1 MAGKKTKV
9 VDKWKSKK
17 WYTVIA
23 PSMFEGKEI
32 AEVVASDDKLLQN
45 RIVRKSLM
53 ELGTGGASQLAM
65 FTNLRFRLTD
75 VSGATV
81 HTKLVGYDIASSYI
95 KTFARRGKSLIHQI
109 VDGKTKDNEE
119 LRLKIIAV
127 TGARVSE
134 NTKRNIRQALVE
146 ETLKGVTEGNF
157 EDVMQDL
164 LFGKFSSRI
173 FTRLK
178 QITRMRRVEVWKSE
192 RKENFK

>member
-17 WYTVIA
+17 WYTVVA

-32 AEVVASDDKLLQN
+32 AEVVASDDKYLVN
-45 RIVRKSLM
+45 RIIRKSLM
-53 ELGTGGASQLAM
+53 ELGANRSSQMAM
-65 FTNLRFRLTD
+65 FTNLSFRLSD
-75 VSGATV
+75 VNGATAN
-81 HTKLVGYDIASSYI
+81 TKLIGHDISSSYI

-119 LRLKIIAV
+119 IRLKIIAV

-134 NTKRNIRQALVE
+134 NTKRNIREALVE
-146 ETLKGVTEGNF
+146 EALKGVAEGSF
-157 EDVMQDL
+157 DEVMQDL
-164 LFGKFSSRI
+164 LFGKFSSKI
-173 FTRLK
+173 YNRLK